1 MNKIHYTIF
10 KTNKSFYIITIIF
23 HNAIFL
29 NAALVIK
36 INIFLFVNRVMD
48 WVYENCV
55 LCSVFLSCFLREITD
70 YGEFLSK
77 LIIIFQCVADLF
89 TNLLSLHWR
98 QNGRKWLYLLTAPD
112 NIAVYT
118 RFLRPG
124 WSNYSKLL
132 IH

>member
-89 TNLLSLHWR
+89 TNLLSLH
-98 QNGRKWLYLLTAPD
+98 
-112 NIAVYT
+112 
-118 RFLRPG
+118 
-124 WSNYSKLL
+124 
-132 IH
+132 